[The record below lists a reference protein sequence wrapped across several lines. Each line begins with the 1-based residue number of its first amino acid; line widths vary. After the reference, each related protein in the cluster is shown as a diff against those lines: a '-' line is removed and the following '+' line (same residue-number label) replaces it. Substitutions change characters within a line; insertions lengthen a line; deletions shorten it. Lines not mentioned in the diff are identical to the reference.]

1 MKSIMQGL
9 IHISLKTE
17 WVYSSVQ
24 HFSCVAGASYSR
36 SNMVVP
42 TLPVIGVPPSIELF
56 LRLEALST
64 IIVLACVVAT
74 MVSFCVL
81 VFRALLYCVNK
92 CRVAIRKCQRGCCCR
107 CEKTNK
113 YCWTPGQR
121 QRDCYHRCMN
131 TVFEVLGRWL
141 CVNTFPALFKLHKTR
156 SRQDKS
162 QMRTFMVFL
171 DREVESSVVLVV
183 AFCCLAISILCIS
196 TLVFFQYFP
205 VEESGI
211 CLEKD
216 GYGRPLFCY
225 INSSIPKYPNL
236 PVDCAN
242 YTVTELRK
250 IEFTC
255 YVLAFP
261 GLGIAVAAAFGL
273 AKMAAVAVTL
283 YVKMT
288 EAFFNMTQNLPHKRP
303 WWCCCRKLS
312 RKNANKIYIYLSWA
326 LLTIVLAISPI
337 SIIIFISYDETDP
350 SRGLLRYYFASM
362 LLPAQLCLPLMYI
375 IHHLKSH
382 CEGEEYASL
391 AEDQKT
397 PVPSHCNEES
407 EPPTTAREQDEESA
421 QRVNSRV
428 NREAPGEN
436 EELLLS
442 EAMSSVSSSTECTNL
457 V

>member
-1 MKSIMQGL
+1 
-9 IHISLKTE
+9 
-17 WVYSSVQ
+17 
-24 HFSCVAGASYSR
+24 
-36 SNMVVP
+36 MVVP

-92 CRVAIRKCQRGCCCR
+92 CRVAIRKRQHGCCCR
-107 CEKTNK
+107 CKKTNK

-121 QRDCYHRCMN
+121 QRDRYHKCMK

-141 CVNTFPALFKLHKTR
+141 CVKTFPALFKLHKTR

-162 QMRTFMVFL
+162 LRMVFL

-261 GLGIAVAAAFGL
+261 GLGIAVAAALGL

-288 EAFFNMTQNLPHKRP
+288 EAFFNMTKDSSKLP
-303 WWCCCRKLS
+303 WWCCCRELICTY
-312 RKNANKIYIYLSWA
+312 ANNIYLYLSWA
-326 LLTIVLAISPI
+326 LLTIVLTISPI
-337 SIIIFISYDETDP
+337 SIIIFITYDQTEP

-382 CEGEEYASL
+382 CKEEEYANL

-397 PVPSHCNEES
+397 PVPSDCDEES
-407 EPPTTAREQDEESA
+407 EPPTTAREQDEESR
-421 QRVNSRV
+421 QRVNSSV
-428 NREAPGEN
+428 SGEEAPGGN
-436 EELLLS
+436 EE
-442 EAMSSVSSSTECTNL
+442 AQIIGTTSSVSLSTECTEFGATEL
-457 V
+457 QQDML